1 MKEKLHKTNAAR
13 HLDTLGIPY
22 ELISY
27 PVDEDDLGAQHVAA
41 ATGQNLAQIYKTL
54 VLRGERTGYFVCVIP
69 GAAELDLKLAAKAAG
84 DKSCQMLHVKELFPL
99 TGYLRGGCSPLGM
112 KKLFPTF
119 IHEDC
124 ILWDYIFV
132 SAGLR
137 GLQIKIN
144 PQDLLKAV
152 PAQTAPLCANGYE

>member
-13 HLDTLGIPY
+13 HLDTLGISY

-41 ATGQNLAQIYKTL
+41 TTGQNLAQIYKTL

-152 PAQTAPLCANGYE
+152 PAQTAPLCADGY

>member
-41 ATGQNLAQIYKTL
+41 ATEQNLAQIYKTL

-152 PAQTAPLCANGYE
+152 PAQTAPLCADGY

>member
-1 MKEKLHKTNAAR
+1 M
-13 HLDTLGIPY
+13 
-22 ELISY
+22 
-27 PVDEDDLGAQHVAA
+27 
-41 ATGQNLAQIYKTL
+41 
-54 VLRGERTGYFVCVIP
+54 
-69 GAAELDLKLAAKAAG
+69 DLKLAAKAAG

-152 PAQTAPLCANGYE
+152 PAQTAPLCADGY

>member
-41 ATGQNLAQIYKTL
+41 VTGQNLAQIYKTL

-152 PAQTAPLCANGYE
+152 PAQTAPLCADGY